1 MLKTL
6 GRETKGFRLVSVL
19 TPIFMIAEVIME
31 MIIPKLM
38 ASIIDN
44 GVTPGNMQVIYTV
57 GAQMVVAAL
66 FGLLFGIL
74 GAVAGSHA
82 ATGFARNLRRGM
94 FRNIQ
99 TFSFANIDK
108 YSTAGL
114 VTRMTTDVTNIQNAY
129 QMMLRMSVRAPASMI
144 VALIMSYTVNRR
156 LANIYL
162 IAVILLG
169 CALAYL
175 LAVQGLRRAFGQRC
189 DTWGVDALI
198 GLAIAAPVFW
208 LFRQLLAIHL
218 PGLTAT
224 GWL

>member
-1 MLKTL
+1 
-6 GRETKGFRLVSVL
+6 
-19 TPIFMIAEVIME
+19 
-31 MIIPKLM
+31 
-38 ASIIDN
+38 
-44 GVTPGNMQVIYTV
+44 
-57 GAQMVVAAL
+57 MVVAAL

-129 QMMLRMSVRAPASMI
+129 QMLLRMSVRAPASMI
-144 VALIMSYTVNRR
+144 VALIMSYTINRR

-169 CALAYL
+169 CALAFIMSRATKYFGE
-175 LAVQGLRRAFGQRC
+175 AFRKYDDLRC
-189 DTWGVDALI
+189 V
-198 GLAIAAPVFW
+198 
-208 LFRQLLAIHL
+208 
-218 PGLTAT
+218 
-224 GWL
+224 

>member
-1 MLKTL
+1 M
-6 GRETKGFRLVSVL
+6 
-19 TPIFMIAEVIME
+19 
-31 MIIPKLM
+31 
-38 ASIIDN
+38 
-44 GVTPGNMQVIYTV
+44 
-57 GAQMVVAAL
+57 
-66 FGLLFGIL
+66 
-74 GAVAGSHA
+74 AGSHA

-144 VALIMSYTVNRR
+144 VALIMSYTINRR

-169 CALAYL
+169 CALAFIMSRATKYFGEAFRKYDDL
-175 LAVQGLRRAFGQRC
+175 NESVQEN
-189 DTWGVDALI
+189 VS
-198 GLAIAAPVFW
+198 AIRVVKA
-208 LFRQLLAIHL
+208 
-218 PGLTAT
+218 
-224 GWL
+224 

>member
-6 GRETKGFRLVSVL
+6 GRGTKGFRLVSFL
-19 TPIFMIAEVIME
+19 TPVFMICEVIME

-38 ASIIDN
+38 ASIIDD

-57 GAQMVVAAL
+57 GAQMIVAAL

-74 GAVAGSHA
+74 GAVLGSHA

-94 FRNIQ
+94 FENIQ

-129 QMMLRMSVRAPASMI
+129 QMLLRMSIRAPASMI
-144 VALIMSYTVNRR
+144 VALIMSYTINRQ
-156 LANIYL
+156 LANVYL

-169 CALAYL
+169 CVLVYIMSHATRYFADAFRKYDDLNES
-175 LAVQGLRRAFGQRC
+175 VQ
-189 DTWGVDALI
+189 
-198 GLAIAAPVFW
+198 
-208 LFRQLLAIHL
+208 
-218 PGLTAT
+218 
-224 GWL
+224 